1 MNIIIDNEVWCELE
15 VEGSICK
22 YKFLLKNIPCYIG
35 GHKKTGEGDDY
46 YSSFSLYPTPPEVI
60 EGTISCDSSEDAN
73 QCAVSIE
80 RLIRSGY
87 GDQQMKYGGWF
98 VGMDMA
104 IIFVQFNGEPMK
116 FLHRTFEHS
125 FDEESLIQIQM
136 EIKDANV
143 TFHYFLLPEKD
154 AYNGCL
160 SEVDEAYEKL
170 LPDGDAELI
179 WQFSIP
185 SNCKRA
191 VSIWY
196 R

>member
-1 MNIIIDNEVWCELE
+1 
-15 VEGSICK
+15 
-22 YKFLLKNIPCYIG
+22 
-35 GHKKTGEGDDY
+35 
-46 YSSFSLYPTPPEVI
+46 
-60 EGTISCDSSEDAN
+60 
-73 QCAVSIE
+73 
-80 RLIRSGY
+80 
-87 GDQQMKYGGWF
+87 MKYGGWF

-125 FDEESLIQIQM
+125 FDEECLMQIQQ
-136 EIKDANV
+136 EIKEANGV
-143 TFHYFLLPEKD
+143 FHYFLLPENEANKVL
-154 AYNGCL
+154 Y
-160 SEVDEAYEKL
+160 EVDEAYEKL